1 MKLFYNHGGIYRFR
15 KKFEK
20 DPGEINPLGVHKN
33 MRVRILERTRVVI
46 DIIFVYHVVNPSL
59 RVEIISEKR
68 RQQKMGD

>member
-20 DPGEINPLGVHKN
+20 DRGEINPLGVHKN

-46 DIIFVYHVVNPSL
+46 DIIFVYHFVNPSL